1 MEEERRQN
9 PRARVNWSVTIQT
22 EEGTIE
28 RATYNISPHGAFIR
42 GLSPLELHEVVDMTI
57 SGPDHPITVKA
68 RVVWSSS
75 QIPPKED
82 MPRGV
87 GVEFINISDEHREI
101 ISFLVSADMESSGSD
116 LDEKE
121 QSLIEEQT
129 SIGEQSLIEEQTSIG
144 EQSLIEEQPVE
155 EEKEDM
161 KKPTLGPPK
170 KCPDGHRHISWSM
183 GDDHIFCWDCNRKY
197 SVSECFQ
204 PQESNLSESE
214 EPND

>member
-9 PRARVNWSVTIQT
+9 PRARVSWPVTIQT

-57 SGPDHPITVKA
+57 SGPNHPITVKA

-75 QIPPKED
+75 QVPPKED

-87 GVEFINISDEHREI
+87 GVEFINISDEDREI
-101 ISFLVSADMESSGSD
+101 ISSLVSADMESSGSD

-121 QSLIEEQT
+121 QSLIKEQT
-129 SIGEQSLIEEQTSIG
+129 SIGEQSLIEK
-144 EQSLIEEQPVE
+144 QPVE

-161 KKPTLGPPK
+161 NKPTLGPPK

-197 SVSECFQ
+197 PLLACFQ
-204 PQESNLSESE
+204 PPESSLSESE

>member
-1 MEEERRQN
+1 MEEEGRQHQ
-9 PRARVNWSVTIQT
+9 RAKVSWPVTIQT

-28 RATYNISPHGAFIR
+28 RATYNISPDGAFIS

-68 RVVWSSS
+68 RVVWSSN
-75 QIPPKED
+75 QIPPDED

-101 ISFLVSADMESSGSD
+101 ISSLVSADIESSG
-116 LDEKE
+116 LDEDEK
-121 QSLIEEQT
+121 
-129 SIGEQSLIEEQTSIG
+129 

-170 KCPDGHRHISWSM
+170 NCPEGHKHISWSM
-183 GDDHIFCWDCNRKY
+183 GDDHIFCWDCNRRY
-197 SVSECFQ
+197 PLAACFQ
-204 PQESNLSESE
+204 PSESSSFESESHLKE
-214 EPND
+214 EEAEK

>member
-1 MEEERRQN
+1 M
-9 PRARVNWSVTIQT
+9 I
-22 EEGTIE
+22 
-28 RATYNISPHGAFIR
+28 
-42 GLSPLELHEVVDMTI
+42 I

-68 RVVWSSS
+68 KVVWTSS
-75 QIPPKED
+75 QIPPDED

-101 ISFLVSADMESSGSD
+101 ISSLVSAGIESSG
-116 LDEKE
+116 LDEDEMEQSLTKE
-121 QSLIEEQT
+121 QSLIEEQ
-129 SIGEQSLIEEQTSIG
+129 SLIV
-144 EQSLIEEQPVE
+144 EQPVE

-170 KCPDGHRHISWSM
+170 KCPDGHKHISWSM

-204 PQESNLSESE
+204 PPESNLSEFE

>member
-1 MEEERRQN
+1 M
-9 PRARVNWSVTIQT
+9 ST
-22 EEGTIE
+22 EKS
-28 RATYNISPHGAFIR
+28 SPLSSFILR
-42 GLSPLELHEVVDMTI
+42 TLSPQ
-57 SGPDHPITVKA
+57 A
-68 RVVWSSS
+68 RT
-75 QIPPKED
+75 E
-82 MPRGV
+82 
-87 GVEFINISDEHREI
+87 
-101 ISFLVSADMESSGSD
+101 
-116 LDEKE
+116 DEKV
-121 QSLIEEQT
+121 QSLIK
-129 SIGEQSLIEEQTSIG
+129 EQTSIG

-155 EEKEDM
+155 EEKDDM

>member
-9 PRARVNWSVTIQT
+9 PRARVNWPVTIQT
-22 EEGTIE
+22 EEGSIE
-28 RATYNISPHGAFIR
+28 RATYNISPDGAFIR

-57 SGPDHPITVKA
+57 SGLDHPITVKA
-68 RVVWSSS
+68 RVVWSSK
-75 QIPPKED
+75 QIPPYED

-87 GVEFINISDEHREI
+87 GVEFINISDEDREI
-101 ISFLVSADMESSGSD
+101 ISSLVSADIESSGSD

-121 QSLIEEQT
+121 QSLIKEQT
-129 SIGEQSLIEEQTSIG
+129 WIG

-183 GDDHIFCWDCNRKY
+183 GDDHIFCWDCNRRY
-197 SVSECFQ
+197 PLLACFQ
-204 PQESNLSESE
+204 PQESSSSEPE

>member
-1 MEEERRQN
+1 MEKEGRQHQRGN
-9 PRARVNWSVTIQT
+9 VSWSVTIQT

-28 RATYNISPHGAFIR
+28 RATYNISPDGAFIR

-68 RVVWSSS
+68 KVVWSSS
-75 QIPPKED
+75 QVPPKED

-87 GVEFINISDEHREI
+87 GVEFINISDEDREI
-101 ISFLVSADMESSGSD
+101 ISSFVAGLDFAMYLEPPTSD
-116 LDEKE
+116 EDAKVQSLIKE
-121 QSLIEEQT
+121 QSLIQEQ
-129 SIGEQSLIEEQTSIG
+129 ILIEEQA
-144 EQSLIEEQPVE
+144 VE

-183 GDDHIFCWDCNRKY
+183 GDDHIFCWDCNQRY
-197 SVSECFQ
+197 PLLACFQ
-204 PQESNLSESE
+204 PPESSLSESGTHLKE
-214 EPND
+214 EEAEK

>member
-1 MEEERRQN
+1 MEEESRQHQ
-9 PRARVNWSVTIQT
+9 RAKVSWPVTIQT

-42 GLSPLELHEVVDMTI
+42 GLSPLELHEVVDMTF

-75 QIPPKED
+75 QVPPDED

-87 GVEFINISDEHREI
+87 GVEFINISDEDREI
-101 ISFLVSADMESSGSD
+101 ISSFVAGLDFAMYLVSPTSD
-116 LDEKE
+116 EDAKVK
-121 QSLIEEQT
+121 SLIKEQT
-129 SIGEQSLIEEQTSIG
+129 SIEK
-144 EQSLIEEQPVE
+144 QPVE

-170 KCPDGHRHISWSM
+170 KCPDGHNHISWSM
-183 GDDHIFCWDCNRKY
+183 GDDHIFCWDCNQRY
-197 SVSECFQ
+197 PLLACFQ
-204 PQESNLSESE
+204 PQESNLPKSE
-214 EPND
+214 EPNDKPRP

>member
-1 MEEERRQN
+1 MEEEGRQHQ
-9 PRARVNWSVTIQT
+9 RAKVSWPVTIQT

-28 RATYNISPHGAFIR
+28 RATYNISPDGAFIS

-68 RVVWSSS
+68 RVVWTSS
-75 QIPPKED
+75 QAPPDED

-87 GVEFINISDEHREI
+87 GVEFINISDEDREI
-101 ISFLVSADMESSGSD
+101 ISSLVSADIESSG
-116 LDEKE
+116 LDEDEK
-121 QSLIEEQT
+121 
-129 SIGEQSLIEEQTSIG
+129 

-170 KCPDGHRHISWSM
+170 NCPDGHKHISWSM
-183 GDDHIFCWDCNRKY
+183 GDDHIFCWDCNRRY
-197 SVSECFQ
+197 PLLACFQ
-204 PQESNLSESE
+204 LQESSSSDSEKH
-214 EPND
+214 ND